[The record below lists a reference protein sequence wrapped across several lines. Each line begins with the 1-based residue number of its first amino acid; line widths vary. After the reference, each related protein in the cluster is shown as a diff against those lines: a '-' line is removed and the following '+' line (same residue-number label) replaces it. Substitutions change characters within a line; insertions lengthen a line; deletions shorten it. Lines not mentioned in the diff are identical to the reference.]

1 MTLVVD
7 ASVWVAA
14 ADATDQFA
22 MVSRDFLTTATR
34 ERVRIAVP
42 AFAYVEVACALARRL
57 RNARTGRDLASAAV
71 TSLASDVYPMDD
83 ELIADAAAV
92 GTDGFLRAGDAI
104 YVATTNRADA
114 MLISWD
120 DELLRRGGAATPDTW
135 LRDFA
140 GRQR

>member
-1 MTLVVD
+1 
-7 ASVWVAA
+7 
-14 ADATDQFA
+14 
-22 MVSRDFLTTATR
+22 VSRDFLTTATR

-71 TSLASDVYPMDD
+71 TSLANDVYPMD
-83 ELIADAAAV
+83 ELIADSAAV

-104 YVATTNRADA
+104 YVATTNRADG

-120 DELLRRGGAATPDTW
+120 DELLRRGGAVTPDTW